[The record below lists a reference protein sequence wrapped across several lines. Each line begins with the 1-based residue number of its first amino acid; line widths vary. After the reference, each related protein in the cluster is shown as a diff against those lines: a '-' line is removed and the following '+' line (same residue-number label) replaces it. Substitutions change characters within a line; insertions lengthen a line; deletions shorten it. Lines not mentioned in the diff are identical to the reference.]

1 MKQIPL
7 FKSHYSLGKSILT
20 LDKPEDSDPSGPDSI
35 ISICKE
41 NKIKNLYLVDDSM
54 SGFLQGY
61 LNSKDEKINFNF
73 GLRMTFC
80 ADIEI
85 KDEDSRKTNCKFI
98 IFAKNK
104 QGYKR
109 LIKISTDAA
118 CKGFYYLPRMDFK
131 TLNQYWSD
139 EDLQLAVPFYDS
151 FLHLNTLHHHRCI
164 TDFSFSTPIFF
175 TEDNDLPFDD
185 LLVNRVE
192 EYCEKEYEI
201 YATKSIFYKKREDFK
216 SYLTFK
222 CIGKRT
228 SLNKPNFDH
237 MCSEEFCVESW
248 SENGK

>member
-85 KDEDSRKTNCKFI
+85 KDEDSRKTN
-98 IFAKNK
+98 
-104 QGYKR
+104 
-109 LIKISTDAA
+109 
-118 CKGFYYLPRMDFK
+118 
-131 TLNQYWSD
+131 
-139 EDLQLAVPFYDS
+139 
-151 FLHLNTLHHHRCI
+151 
-164 TDFSFSTPIFF
+164 
-175 TEDNDLPFDD
+175 
-185 LLVNRVE
+185 
-192 EYCEKEYEI
+192 
-201 YATKSIFYKKREDFK
+201 
-216 SYLTFK
+216 
-222 CIGKRT
+222 
-228 SLNKPNFDH
+228 
-237 MCSEEFCVESW
+237 
-248 SENGK
+248 